1 MKGFAI
7 DWGPAMVT
15 KQAQTNTEPKGSYLP
30 KDNVTVNKG
39 MSKVQVVCV

>member
-15 KQAQTNTEPKGSYLP
+15 KQAQTWKPKGSYLP

-39 MSKVQVVCV
+39 MSKMQVVCV